1 MQPMADALAVLG
13 SRHGIVVDPIH
24 RACGIVRYDRFDHL
38 QPLHLRA
45 GVIIDGVETILPLAP
60 DGQTFD
66 FHDQRQTPCTLSLT
80 GVHARAALKIKLT
93 IATPFRP
100 RDATFSTTPV
110 LGLRLEAAPLHGNF
124 RWAKHD
130 LNPAQIGLFVEFSGP
145 QLSIEEHGADT
156 LDLRFA
162 SQRFGKAYDGTSPVP
177 QHDRIVAVSGSRV
190 GRRFTQRVDLAV
202 GRRASTLDLAWC
214 TFDAIGLRIQGTE
227 HPFRYA
233 RTFKGLDDVARWAR
247 TGLAALFA
255 NARAVDRVVAQ
266 NDCGQ
271 AVNHLLACS
280 LHAWLIDTW
289 YIDRGGRDW
298 FSVWEGNCYFHS
310 TVDVEFT
317 QAPFY
322 LSVWPELLGLEL
334 DQWAEYAKDGET
346 AIGDRGSGSSFLSH
360 DIGSGS
366 CADGQAY
373 HHEMEV
379 EESGN
384 YVILAYAHWRRTGSD
399 RGLKRHAD
407 TIERFLR
414 FIAAC
419 DTTGNG
425 VPTLGV
431 ANTIDDA
438 SPAVQFGKQQIY
450 LAVKALV
457 AFQTGAIMMAHLQR
471 PALAKTCRALARK
484 IRAAIREK
492 GWAGDHFVT
501 LLDKRGE
508 GLVNPWTHETLNLK
522 AVPGWDAAHIY
533 TANALAIM
541 DMLGVDSGLDARR
554 LKTDLKVAT
563 ARCLTEYGCV
573 HSDFGAAP
581 LKGAT
586 SMESFAGVAR
596 NPGWI
601 SMNMLR
607 DMAAFYRGIDLRPM
621 SERYW
626 SWQTTTNAQEP
637 KIFFETFAGNNLCF
651 YPRGVAV
658 WGFFEALA
666 GQVIDRVAGVDRT
679 TPAFTQIRVPRLFD
693 ANWRKGSCRIVEH

>member
-1 MQPMADALAVLG
+1 MQLMADALAVLG
-13 SRHGIVVDPIH
+13 SRHGIVVDPIK
-24 RACGIVRYDRFDHL
+24 RACGILRYDKFTEL

-45 GVIIDGVETILPLAP
+45 GAIIDGAEYVLPLAP

-80 GVHARAALKIKLT
+80 GIHAGSGLKVKLT

-100 RDATFSTTPV
+100 RDAAFSTTPV
-110 LGLRLEAAPLHGNF
+110 LGLRLEARLLHGNF
-124 RWAKHD
+124 RWAKHELD
-130 LNPAQIGLFVEFSGP
+130 LKQVKLFVEFGGP
-145 QLSIEEHGADT
+145 NLTVEEHDPRAV
-156 LDLRFA
+156 DLRFE
-162 SQRFGKAYDGTSPVP
+162 SRRFGKAYADTPPVP
-177 QHDRIVAVSGSRV
+177 QRDRVVVIA
-190 GRRFTQRVDLAV
+190 GRREGGRFMQTIDL
-202 GRRASTLDLAWC
+202 RAAKPQTLDLAWC
-214 TFDAIGLRIQGTE
+214 TFDTVGLRIQGVE

-233 RTFKGLDDVARWAR
+233 RSFGDLDAVARWAK
-247 TGLAALFA
+247 TGLTAIFA
-255 NARAVDRVVAQ
+255 NARAVDGIVAR
-266 NDCGQ
+266 NNCGQ

-289 YIDRGGRDW
+289 FIDRAGRDW

-334 DQWAEYAKDGET
+334 DLWAEYAKDGET
-346 AIGDRGSGSSFLSH
+346 SIGARGRGTAFLSH
-360 DIGSGS
+360 DTGSGS

-384 YVILAYAHWRRTGSD
+384 YIILTYAHWRRTGSA
-399 RGLKRHAD
+399 RGLERHAD

-457 AFQTGAIMMAHLQR
+457 AFETGASMLDHLHR
-471 PALAKTCRALARK
+471 PALARTCRGLARK
-484 IRAAIREK
+484 IRATIRQK

-508 GLVNPWTHETLNLK
+508 GLVNPWTHETLNVK

-541 DMLGVDSGLDARR
+541 DMLGFSSGIDARR
-554 LKTDLKVAT
+554 LKTDLTVAT

-573 HSDFGAAP
+573 HSDYGADP
-581 LKGAT
+581 LKVAT
-586 SMESFAGVAR
+586 SMEGLAGVAL

-607 DMAAFYRGIDLRPM
+607 DMAAFYRGVDLRPLA
-621 SERYW
+621 ERYW
-626 SWQTTTNAQEP
+626 NWQTTTNTQEP

-666 GQVIDRVAGVDRT
+666 GQVIDRVAGVDRAK
-679 TPAFTQIRVPRLFD
+679 PAFAQVRVPRLFD
-693 ANWRKGSCRIVEH
+693 ANWRKGTCQVVEN